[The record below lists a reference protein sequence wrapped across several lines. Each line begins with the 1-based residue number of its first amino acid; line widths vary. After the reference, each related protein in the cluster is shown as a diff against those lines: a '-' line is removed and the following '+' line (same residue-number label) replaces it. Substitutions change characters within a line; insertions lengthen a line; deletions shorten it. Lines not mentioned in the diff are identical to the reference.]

1 MEKAIFTFLA
11 RTFLF
16 SWVARLLTVGRW
28 SLPTTT
34 DCLQFQFSSGQKHI
48 LFVFVFFFCI
58 IFRECSIHY
67 SIIRIVCPLNE
78 QQPKSIYFLRWMRT
92 NRKQMY
98 ENERIVLCSDG
109 HYSIKLV
116 SLVICSQG
124 EVPKWKKKQKQNWQR
139 KTEWEREEKSE
150 ISTWE
155 QRNNWLPVHTT
166 RSRPKKNEKSAL
178 ESFMARGYTSSG
190 LNK

>member
-78 QQPKSIYFLRWMRT
+78 QQPKSIYFLRWMRR

-98 ENERIVLCSDG
+98 ENDRIVLCSDG

-139 KTEWEREEKSE
+139 KTEWERGEERNIHLGATKQLTASPYDKIKTEKERE
-150 ISTWE
+150 ISIGII
-155 QRNNWLPVHTT
+155 HGT
-166 RSRPKKNEKSAL
+166 RL
-178 ESFMARGYTSSG
+178 H
-190 LNK
+190 